1 MFLKTRKREFGIVIL
16 HGMSNSQ
23 LKKLIFM
30 ENMLIGCSAIIV
42 GIGTGLA
49 FGKLILM
56 MSASLLAIKGGLPF
70 YFPSKAILVTSFLFF
85 ILFIL
90 VSFFTVRVM
99 KVSQLIDS

>member
-1 MFLKTRKREFGIVIL
+1 
-16 HGMSNSQ
+16 MSNSQ